1 MYLLGSVQDTLKNL
15 WATYGAEVTPVLITV
30 TLALLTW
37 LAIKIRS
44 DAKLMAAK
52 NELQIQALKEVANR
66 EDNKPQLEAQSLQI
80 TNLQNSILYLGQMF
94 NEAFQ
99 NSTIDPQIKENISSC
114 MNKIMYGT
122 QEDLIKQ
129 LEETKSQLQEQV
141 DVLTQQLAVKKAETL
156 SQETKTRIRR

>member
-52 NELQIQALKEVANR
+52 NELQIQALKDVANR
-66 EDNKPQLEAQSLQI
+66 EDNKPQLEAQSALLN
-80 TNLQNSILYLGQMF
+80 NLQNSVLYLGQMF

-99 NSTIDPQIKENISSC
+99 NSTIDPEIKSNITAC

-129 LEETKSQLQEQV
+129 LEETKLKLEEQV
-141 DVLTQQLAVKKAETL
+141 KTLTDQLSAKTAEVI
-156 SQETKTRIRR
+156 SQEKTRIRR

>member
-66 EDNKPQLEAQSLQI
+66 EDNKPQLEAQSALLN
-80 TNLQNSILYLGQMF
+80 NLQNSVLYLGQMF

-99 NSTIDPQIKENISSC
+99 NSTIDPEIKSNITAC

-129 LEETKSQLQEQV
+129 LEETKLKLEEQV
-141 DVLTQQLAVKKAETL
+141 KTLTDQLSAKTAEVI
-156 SQETKTRIRR
+156 SQEKTRIRR

>member
-66 EDNKPQLEAQSLQI
+66 EDNKPQLEEQSALLN
-80 TNLQNSILYLGQMF
+80 NLQNSVLYLGQMF

-99 NSTIDPQIKENISSC
+99 NSTIDPEIKSNITAC

-129 LEETKSQLQEQV
+129 LEETKLKIEEQV
-141 DVLTQQLAVKKAETL
+141 KTLTDQLSAKTAEVI
-156 SQETKTRIRR
+156 SQEKTRIRR

>member
-66 EDNKPQLEAQSLQI
+66 EDNKPQLEEQSALLN
-80 TNLQNSILYLGQMF
+80 NLQNSVLYLGQMF

-99 NSTIDPQIKENISSC
+99 NSTIDPEIKSNITAC

-129 LEETKSQLQEQV
+129 LEETKLKLEEQV
-141 DVLTQQLAVKKAETL
+141 KTLTDQLSAKTAEVI
-156 SQETKTRIRR
+156 SQEKTRIRR

>member
-37 LAIKIRS
+37 LAIKVRS

-52 NELQIQALKEVANR
+52 NDLQIQALKDVANR
-66 EDNKPQLEAQSLQI
+66 EDNKPQLEEQSALLN
-80 TNLQNSILYLGQMF
+80 NLQNSVLYLGQMF

-99 NSTIDPQIKENISSC
+99 NSTIDPEIKSNITAC

-129 LEETKSQLQEQV
+129 LEETKLKLEEQV
-141 DVLTQQLAVKKAETL
+141 KTLTDQLSAKTAEVI
-156 SQETKTRIRR
+156 SQEKTRIRR

>member
-1 MYLLGSVQDTLKNL
+1 MYLLCSVQDTLKGL
-15 WATYGAEVTPVLITV
+15 WSTYGTEVIPVLVTV
-30 TLALLTW
+30 SLAILTW

-52 NELQIQALKEVANR
+52 NDLQIKALKEVANR
-66 EDNKPQLEAQSLQI
+66 EDNKPQLDEQSVQI
-80 TNLQNSILYLGQMF
+80 NNLQNSILYLGQMF

-99 NSTIDPQIKENISSC
+99 NSSIDPEIKANISNC

-129 LEETKSQLQEQV
+129 LEETKAQLQEQV
-141 DVLTQQLAVKKAETL
+141 NVLTAQLSAKQAEVV
-156 SQETKTRIRR
+156 EEVKTRIRR